1 MRLSKLDDV
10 DCNSNACT
18 RYHAYAVCQ
27 SVSIHPIAVESGWHF
42 FAVSVRVAAYDA
54 RGETQTA
61 LPPDAHE
68 TEALDSLPV
77 PDAEAKAGMQPTSA
91 LDA

>member
-1 MRLSKLDDV
+1 M
-10 DCNSNACT
+10 
-18 RYHAYAVCQ
+18 
-27 SVSIHPIAVESGWHF
+27 
-42 FAVSVRVAAYDA
+42 RVAAYDA